1 MSEAFDL
8 HAYLNGGI
16 ARIVKNAQAAA
27 LKNPAESLFLARF
40 ALACRRAAAKRR
52 AAEET
57 GEHIPPFRR

>member
-52 AAEET
+52 AA
-57 GEHIPPFRR
+57 